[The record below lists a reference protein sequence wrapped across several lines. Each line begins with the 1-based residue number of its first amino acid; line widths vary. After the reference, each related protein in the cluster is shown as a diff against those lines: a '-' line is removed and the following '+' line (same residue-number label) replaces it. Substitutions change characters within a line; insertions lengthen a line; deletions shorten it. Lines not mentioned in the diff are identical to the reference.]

1 MRRNI
6 MRYIVPVRDEMK
18 CSAKVLRLR
27 KKKNTVCDRIVT
39 IGLYAFSY
47 IYIYTLWTRSLC
59 TVIHHI
65 MQYGWSANTVDDS
78 VL

>member
-1 MRRNI
+1 

-47 IYIYTLWTRSLC
+47 IYIFIRYGHVAYVRSYI
-59 TVIHHI
+59 T
-65 MQYGWSANTVDDS
+65 
-78 VL
+78 